1 MRNKKKW
8 GALVLAV
15 IMAATLSLSG
25 CRKQR
30 EKIQVGQSETTTLV
44 STESESETEKATEKT
59 TEKATEKTSESET
72 STAANNNSNQTP
84 STANTGSTST
94 SSSTAGTTT
103 GTTTGGSTG
112 TSGGTTTG
120 GTTTGGTTGTTS
132 GGNNGSTGTSTG
144 STDNSSTGTTNN
156 GSSNGGD
163 SSSSGETTS
172 TEAPRYFYDG
182 SGNRVDVSQMPDGS
196 WQDANGISYTFYEN
210 GVKDSNG
217 NEYYYDPPANG
228 NSSVEVGSKADFYD
242 SQGNHIVCTMDEN
255 GNWVDSEGNIYT
267 FGEKG
272 VTDSNGNFYP
282 Y

>member
-94 SSSTAGTTT
+94 SSSTTGTTT
-103 GTTTGGSTG
+103 GTPTGGSTG

-144 STDNSSTGTTNN
+144 STDNSSTGTTDN

>member
-30 EKIQVGQSETTTLV
+30 EKIQVGQSETTTFV
-44 STESESETEKATEKT
+44 STESESETKKATEKT

-144 STDNSSTGTTNN
+144 STDNSSTGTTDN

>member
-144 STDNSSTGTTNN
+144 STDNSSTGTTDN

-272 VTDSNGNFYP
+272 VTDSNGNFNP

>member
-44 STESESETEKATEKT
+44 STESESETKKATEKT
-59 TEKATEKTSESET
+59 TEKATETTSESET

-144 STDNSSTGTTNN
+144 STDNSSTGTADN

>member
-120 GTTTGGTTGTTS
+120 GTTTGDTTGTTS

-144 STDNSSTGTTNN
+144 STDNSSTGTTDN

>member
-144 STDNSSTGTTNN
+144 STDNSSTGTTDN

-172 TEAPRYFYDG
+172 TEAPRDFYDG
-182 SGNRVDVSQMPDGS
+182 SGNRVDVSQMPDGR

>member
-144 STDNSSTGTTNN
+144 STDNSSTGTTDN

-282 Y
+282 

>member
-44 STESESETEKATEKT
+44 STESESETKKATEKT

-144 STDNSSTGTTNN
+144 STDNSSAGTTDNS
-156 GSSNGGD
+156 SSNGGD

>member
-44 STESESETEKATEKT
+44 STESESETEKATQKT
-59 TEKATEKTSESET
+59 TEKATEKTTESET
-72 STAANNNSNQTP
+72 SAASNNNQAS
-84 STANTGSTST
+84 ANTNTST
-94 SSSTAGTTT
+94 GSDST
-103 GTTTGGSTG
+103 STG
-112 TSGGTTTG
+112 TSTSTASGTTG
-120 GTTTGGTTGTTS
+120 STTGGTTGT
-132 GGNNGSTGTSTG
+132 NGGTSTG
-144 STDNSSTGTTNN
+144 GNTGTTTGTDNGSSGSNDSSSTGNTDNSGTGDSTGSD
-156 GSSNGGD
+156 SSNTGT
-163 SSSSGETTS
+163 TTS

-182 SGNRVDVSQMPDGS
+182 SGNRVDVTQMPDGS
-196 WQDANGISYTFYEN
+196 WQDANGTSYTFYEN

-242 SQGNHIVCTMDEN
+242 TQGNHIICTMDEN

>member
-103 GTTTGGSTG
+103 GTTTGG
-112 TSGGTTTG
+112 
-120 GTTTGGTTGTTS
+120 TTGTTS

-144 STDNSSTGTTNN
+144 STDNSSTGTTDN

>member
-15 IMAATLSLSG
+15 IMAAALSLSG

-44 STESESETEKATEKT
+44 STESESETEKATQKT
-59 TEKATEKTSESET
+59 TEKATEKTTESET
-72 STAANNNSNQTP
+72 SAASNNNQAS
-84 STANTGSTST
+84 ANTNTST
-94 SSSTAGTTT
+94 GSDST
-103 GTTTGGSTG
+103 STG
-112 TSGGTTTG
+112 TSTSTASGTTG
-120 GTTTGGTTGTTS
+120 STTGGTTGTNGGTS
-132 GGNNGSTGTSTG
+132 TGGSTGTTTGTDNGSSGSNDSSSTG
-144 STDNSSTGTTNN
+144 NTDNSGTGDSNGSDSSNTGT
-156 GSSNGGD
+156 S
-163 SSSSGETTS
+163 TS

-182 SGNRVDVSQMPDGS
+182 SGNRVDVTQMPDGS
-196 WQDANGISYTFYEN
+196 WQDASGTSYTFYEN

-242 SQGNHIVCTMDEN
+242 TQGNHIICTMDEN
-255 GNWVDSEGNIYT
+255 GNWVDSEGNVYT

>member
-15 IMAATLSLSG
+15 IMAATFSLSG

-44 STESESETEKATEKT
+44 STESESETKKATEKT

-94 SSSTAGTTT
+94 SSSTAGTT
-103 GTTTGGSTG
+103 GGSTG
-112 TSGGTTTG
+112 TSG

-144 STDNSSTGTTNN
+144 STDNSSTGTTDN

>member
-15 IMAATLSLSG
+15 ILAATLSLSG

-144 STDNSSTGTTNN
+144 STDNSSTGTTDN

>member
-44 STESESETEKATEKT
+44 STESESETEKATENT

-144 STDNSSTGTTNN
+144 STDNSSTGTTDN

>member
-44 STESESETEKATEKT
+44 STESESETEKATQKT
-59 TEKATEKTSESET
+59 TEKATEKTTESET
-72 STAANNNSNQTP
+72 SAASNNNQAS
-84 STANTGSTST
+84 ANTNTST
-94 SSSTAGTTT
+94 GSDST
-103 GTTTGGSTG
+103 STG
-112 TSGGTTTG
+112 TSTSTASGTTG
-120 GTTTGGTTGTTS
+120 STTGGTTGT
-132 GGNNGSTGTSTG
+132 NGGTSTG
-144 STDNSSTGTTNN
+144 GNTGTTTGTDNGSSGSNDSSSTGNTDNSGTGDSTGSD
-156 GSSNGGD
+156 SSNTGT
-163 SSSSGETTS
+163 TTS

-182 SGNRVDVSQMPDGS
+182 SGNRVDVTQMPDGS
-196 WQDANGISYTFYEN
+196 WQDANGTSYTFYEN

-242 SQGNHIVCTMDEN
+242 TQGNHIICTMDEN
-255 GNWVDSEGNIYT
+255 GNWVDSEGNVYT

>member
-25 CRKQR
+25 CRKPR
-30 EKIQVGQSETTTLV
+30 EKIQVGPSETTTLV

-144 STDNSSTGTTNN
+144 STDNSSTGTTDN

>member
-59 TEKATEKTSESET
+59 TEKATEKASESET

-144 STDNSSTGTTNN
+144 STDNSSTGTTDN

>member
-94 SSSTAGTTT
+94 SSSTTGTTT

-144 STDNSSTGTTNN
+144 STDNSSTGTTDN

>member
-112 TSGGTTTG
+112 TSGGTNTG

-144 STDNSSTGTTNN
+144 STDNSSTGTTDN

>member
-144 STDNSSTGTTNN
+144 STDNSSTGTTDN

-196 WQDANGISYTFYEN
+196 WQDANGTSYTFYEN

>member
-30 EKIQVGQSETTTLV
+30 EKTQVGQSETTTLV

-144 STDNSSTGTTNN
+144 STDNSSTGTTDN

>member
-103 GTTTGGSTG
+103 STTTGGSTG

-144 STDNSSTGTTNN
+144 STDNSSTGTTDN

>member
-144 STDNSSTGTTNN
+144 STDNSSTGTTDN

-163 SSSSGETTS
+163 FSSSGETTS

>member
-44 STESESETEKATEKT
+44 STESESETKKATEKT

-120 GTTTGGTTGTTS
+120 GTTGTTS

-144 STDNSSTGTTNN
+144 STDNSSTGTTDN

-182 SGNRVDVSQMPDGS
+182 SGNRVDGSQMPDGS
-196 WQDANGISYTFYEN
+196 LQGAKGMSYTFYEN

>member
-144 STDNSSTGTTNN
+144 STDNSSTGTTDN

-163 SSSSGETTS
+163 SSSSGENTS

>member
-15 IMAATLSLSG
+15 IMATTLSLSG

-94 SSSTAGTTT
+94 SSSTTGTTT

-120 GTTTGGTTGTTS
+120 GTTTGDTTGTTS

-144 STDNSSTGTTNN
+144 STDNSSTGTTDN

>member
-59 TEKATEKTSESET
+59 PEKATEKTSESET

-144 STDNSSTGTTNN
+144 STDNSSTGTTDN

-182 SGNRVDVSQMPDGS
+182 SGTRVDVSQMPDGS

>member
-44 STESESETEKATEKT
+44 STESESETEKATQKT
-59 TEKATEKTSESET
+59 TEKATEKTTESET
-72 STAANNNSNQTP
+72 SAASNNNQAS
-84 STANTGSTST
+84 ANTNTST
-94 SSSTAGTTT
+94 GSDST
-103 GTTTGGSTG
+103 STG
-112 TSGGTTTG
+112 TSTSTASGTTG
-120 GTTTGGTTGTTS
+120 STTGGTTGTNGGTS
-132 GGNNGSTGTSTG
+132 TGGSTGTTTGTDNGSSGSNDTSSTGNTDNSGTGDSTG
-144 STDNSSTGTTNN
+144 SDSSNTGT
-156 GSSNGGD
+156 S
-163 SSSSGETTS
+163 TS

-182 SGNRVDVSQMPDGS
+182 SGNRVDVTQMPDGS
-196 WQDANGISYTFYEN
+196 WQDANGTSYTFYEN

-242 SQGNHIVCTMDEN
+242 TQGNHIICTMDEN
-255 GNWVDSEGNIYT
+255 GNWVDSEGNVYT

>member
-44 STESESETEKATEKT
+44 STESESETKKATEKT

-103 GTTTGGSTG
+103 GTTIGGSTG

-144 STDNSSTGTTNN
+144 STDNSSTGTADN

>member
-196 WQDANGISYTFYEN
+196 WQDASGTSYTFYEN

>member
-72 STAANNNSNQTP
+72 STVANNNSNQTP

-103 GTTTGGSTG
+103 GTTTGGSTR

-120 GTTTGGTTGTTS
+120 GTTTGDTTGTTS

-144 STDNSSTGTTNN
+144 STDNSSTGTTDN

>member
-15 IMAATLSLSG
+15 IMTATLSLSG

-144 STDNSSTGTTNN
+144 STDNSSTGTTDN

>member
-44 STESESETEKATEKT
+44 STESESETEKATKKT
-59 TEKATEKTSESET
+59 TEKATEKTTESET
-72 STAANNNSNQTP
+72 SASSNNNQAS
-84 STANTGSTST
+84 ANTSTGSDST
-94 SSSTAGTTT
+94 
-103 GTTTGGSTG
+103 STG
-112 TSGGTTTG
+112 TSTSTASGTTG
-120 GTTTGGTTGTTS
+120 STTGGTTGT
-132 GGNNGSTGTSTG
+132 NGGTSTG
-144 STDNSSTGTTNN
+144 GNTGTTTGTDNGSSGSNDSSSTGNTDNSGTGDSTGSD
-156 GSSNGGD
+156 SSNTGT
-163 SSSSGETTS
+163 TTS

-182 SGNRVDVSQMPDGS
+182 SGNRVDVTQMPDGS
-196 WQDANGISYTFYEN
+196 WQDANGTSYTFYEN

-242 SQGNHIVCTMDEN
+242 TQGNHIICTMDEN

>member
-44 STESESETEKATEKT
+44 STESESETEKATQKT
-59 TEKATEKTSESET
+59 TEKATEKTTESET
-72 STAANNNSNQTP
+72 SAASNNNQAS
-84 STANTGSTST
+84 ANTNTST
-94 SSSTAGTTT
+94 GSDST
-103 GTTTGGSTG
+103 STG
-112 TSGGTTTG
+112 TSTSTASGTTG
-120 GTTTGGTTGTTS
+120 STTGGTTGTNGGTS
-132 GGNNGSTGTSTG
+132 TGGSTGTTTG
-144 STDNSSTGTTNN
+144 TDNGSSGSNDNSSTGNTDNSGT
-156 GSSNGGD
+156 GDSTGSDSSNTGT
-163 SSSSGETTS
+163 STS

-182 SGNRVDVSQMPDGS
+182 SGNRVDVTQMPDGS
-196 WQDANGISYTFYEN
+196 WQDANGTSYTFYEN

-242 SQGNHIVCTMDEN
+242 TQGNHIICTMDEN
-255 GNWVDSEGNIYT
+255 GNWVDSEGNVYT

>member
-44 STESESETEKATEKT
+44 STESESETEKTTKKT
-59 TEKATEKTSESET
+59 TEKATEKTTESET
-72 STAANNNSNQTP
+72 SAASTNNQT
-84 STANTGSTST
+84 SANTNTGSDSTSNGT
-94 SSSTAGTTT
+94 SSSTTSGTT
-103 GTTTGGSTG
+103 
-112 TSGGTTTG
+112 
-120 GTTTGGTTGTTS
+120 GTTTGGTTGTS
-132 GGNNGSTGTSTG
+132 GGTSTGGSTGTTTGGDSNSTGTSTG
-144 STDNSSTGTTNN
+144 SNDSSSTGTGTTDNSSSN
-156 GSSNGGD
+156 GSD

-182 SGNRVDVSQMPDGS
+182 SGNRVDVTQMPDGS
-196 WQDANGISYTFYEN
+196 WQDANGTSYTFYEN

-242 SQGNHIVCTMDEN
+242 TQGNHIICTMDEN

>member
-44 STESESETEKATEKT
+44 STESESETKKATEKT

-120 GTTTGGTTGTTS
+120 GTTGTTS

-144 STDNSSTGTTNN
+144 STDN

>member
-144 STDNSSTGTTNN
+144 STDNSSTGTTDNS
-156 GSSNGGD
+156 SSNGGD

-196 WQDANGISYTFYEN
+196 WKDANGISYTFYEN

>member
-15 IMAATLSLSG
+15 IMAAALSLSG

-44 STESESETEKATEKT
+44 STESESETEKATQKT
-59 TEKATEKTSESET
+59 TEKATEKTTESET
-72 STAANNNSNQTP
+72 SAASNNNQAS
-84 STANTGSTST
+84 ANTNTST
-94 SSSTAGTTT
+94 GSDST
-103 GTTTGGSTG
+103 STG
-112 TSGGTTTG
+112 TSTSTASGTTG
-120 GTTTGGTTGTTS
+120 STTGGTTGTNGGTS
-132 GGNNGSTGTSTG
+132 TGGSTGTTTGTDNGSSGSNDTSSTGNTDNSGTGDSTG
-144 STDNSSTGTTNN
+144 SDSSNTGT
-156 GSSNGGD
+156 S
-163 SSSSGETTS
+163 TS

-196 WQDANGISYTFYEN
+196 WQDASGTSYTFYEN

>member
-44 STESESETEKATEKT
+44 STESESETEKATQKT
-59 TEKATEKTSESET
+59 TEKATEKTTESET
-72 STAANNNSNQTP
+72 SAASNNNQAS
-84 STANTGSTST
+84 ANTNTST
-94 SSSTAGTTT
+94 GSDST
-103 GTTTGGSTG
+103 STG
-112 TSGGTTTG
+112 TSTSTASGTTG
-120 GTTTGGTTGTTS
+120 STTGGTTGTNGGTS
-132 GGNNGSTGTSTG
+132 TGGSTGTTTGTDNGSSGSNDTSSTGNTDNSGTGDSTG
-144 STDNSSTGTTNN
+144 SDSSNTGT
-156 GSSNGGD
+156 S
-163 SSSSGETTS
+163 TS

-182 SGNRVDVSQMPDGS
+182 SGNRVDVTQMPDGS
-196 WQDANGISYTFYEN
+196 WQDASGTSYTFYEN

-242 SQGNHIVCTMDEN
+242 TQGNHIICTMDEN
-255 GNWVDSEGNIYT
+255 GNWVDSEGNVYT